1 MTSIQAVAR
10 SAHWHRISYHL
21 TYGVWT
27 HRT

>member
-1 MTSIQAVAR
+1 MTSFKLLR
-10 SAHWHRISYHL
+10 TLHTDRISYHL